1 MVLQVLFI
9 HTTDLPSL
17 RQSLRDICLKEVS
30 PPVSAESIIRLEMA
44 RLRERFEPSAQ
55 PSTNIIFWNLYEISK
70 KNVFKIVSQI
80 VKRFKIVSQ
89 NRERTHFFWGE
100 IRKNVLKLL
109 WKIFLQK
116 LGNLSIS
123 VFMRLSRLRCLA
135 SFISHRLRWVHH
147 AWRAWWGHLFSLFF
161 FL

>member
-89 NRERTHFFWGE
+89 NRERTHF
-100 IRKNVLKLL
+100 
-109 WKIFLQK
+109 
-116 LGNLSIS
+116 
-123 VFMRLSRLRCLA
+123 C
-135 SFISHRLRWVHH
+135 
-147 AWRAWWGHLFSLFF
+147 
-161 FL
+161 